1 MQESGTIR
9 QTFLHAKTYDHDQN
23 LLCRIYQRIFP
34 CFHRS
39 YCTLYSSLYLPW
51 ISQNLS
57 VSLAEVPVVSPN
69 LFIRI
74 SLEFISISHKTPC
87 LSHRLHIPAL
97 LVSPMAL
104 PLSPLDLPSQIFQY
118 PCISPGSISIFLDR
132 SMSSRFIC
140 ISHESRRT
148 SSEFPIP
155 NLSLLW
161 VLLFYLPC
169 IFYHPGFFCISS
181 QSLSSGS
188 PCMYHDFL
196 LSHMNLFVSQMLDL
210 PVSPC
215 VSFQFHNISHG
226 SHIPDLA
233 ASPSDLF
240 VSPCRC
246 PDLLLSST
254 DLFVSP
260 INHNIFS

>member
-1 MQESGTIR
+1 
-9 QTFLHAKTYDHDQN
+9 
-23 LLCRIYQRIFP
+23 
-34 CFHRS
+34 
-39 YCTLYSSLYLPW
+39 
-51 ISQNLS
+51 
-57 VSLAEVPVVSPN
+57 
-69 LFIRI
+69 
-74 SLEFISISHKTPC
+74 
-87 LSHRLHIPAL
+87 
-97 LVSPMAL
+97 MAL

-161 VLLFYLPC
+161 VLLFYLPW
-169 IFYHPGFFCISS
+169 IFYHPGFFFISS
-181 QSLSSGS
+181 QSLYMSHGFYISDLGNSSGS

-196 LSHMNLFVSQMLDL
+196 LSHMNLFISQMLYL

-215 VSFQFHNISHG
+215 VSFQFHNIWHG
-226 SHIPDLA
+226 SRILDLA

-240 VSPCRC
+240 VSHPNLPAGPSIPYGSLCISHESQYSFSKSPC
-246 PDLLLSST
+246 
-254 DLFVSP
+254 VSYG
-260 INHNIFS
+260 FS